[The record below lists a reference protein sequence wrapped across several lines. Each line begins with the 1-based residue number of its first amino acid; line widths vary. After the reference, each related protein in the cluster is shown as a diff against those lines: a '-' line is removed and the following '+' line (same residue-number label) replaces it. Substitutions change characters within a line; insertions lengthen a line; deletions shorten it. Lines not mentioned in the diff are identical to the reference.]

1 MLCSVKSNF
10 CFLSQDSVADR
21 SDREPGEVRLRDPMA
36 VLLSRI
42 QNYRRSADNS
52 ASEGELLTEEL
63 RMPDGGQ
70 RRNEA
75 REPGE
80 IGVCY
85 SQGVAGGGGVFR
97 ISSDGVNRMGAKI
110 KTKKIPDQKL
120 TPKKSHAEF
129 PSLRNFQKGLHDI
142 TRTTRSALP
151 R

>member
-1 MLCSVKSNF
+1 MLYSVNGNF
-10 CFLSQDSVADR
+10 CFLSQDSVADM

-70 RRNEA
+70 RRSEA

-80 IGVCY
+80 VGVCY
-85 SQGVAGGGGVFR
+85 SQGVGGGYSGFLVTGLIEWGQR
-97 ISSDGVNRMGAKI
+97 SKLQ
-110 KTKKIPDQKL
+110 KIPDQKL

-129 PSLRNFQKGLHDI
+129 PSLKNFQKGLHDI